1 MEDEGR
7 QRTTKYISKL
17 FVEQSKLSLQFTKE
31 RQRSQ
36 HLRVTHLTEPEP
48 EPELEPEPEPDPP
61 AGVSEEDEGAKD
73 TKLKQAKLS
82 FSKKATPLKS
92 EWPIT
97 TRVRLLEVC
106 TGFTLKPNPQLTRPL
121 RLYFKPEP
129 EARFSQ

>member
-7 QRTTKYISKL
+7 QRTTKYISNL

-36 HLRVTHLTEPEP
+36 HLRVTHLTQPES
-48 EPELEPEPEPDPP
+48 EPEPEPDPP
-61 AGVSEEDEGAKD
+61 AGVSEENEGAKD
-73 TKLKQAKLS
+73 MRQKLKQTKLS

-97 TRVRLLEVC
+97 PHVRLLEVC
-106 TGFTLKPNPQLTRPL
+106 TGFKL
-121 RLYFKPEP
+121 KPEP
-129 EARFSQ
+129 KIIQPDPN